1 VPATVGS
8 DGFATFSAVKAINVD
23 GIVTA
28 YGAKYDGSKI
38 VLTPVTEIPANT
50 GVIIEAAAGTYTI
63 PAINSVSALG
73 SINELQVSDGS
84 VKGNGTSIYALGK
97 DKTTSKVGFILVKS
111 GTTIPEGKAYL
122 NIAGGAREFIGFG
135 DEDATGIDA
144 VKQSAKA
151 DNLYF
156 NLAGQRVAQ
165 PTKGLYIVNG
175 KKVIVK

>member
-1 VPATVGS
+1 
-8 DGFATFSAVKAINVD
+8 
-23 GIVTA
+23 
-28 YGAKYDGSKI
+28 
-38 VLTPVTEIPANT
+38 LTPVTTIHEWGRAVLNATPGDYYFPQI
-50 GVIIEAAAGTYTI
+50 AAGEVT
-63 PAINSVSALG
+63 ADWADNSLEVSWG
-73 SINELQVSDGS
+73 N
-84 VKGNGTSIYALGK
+84 VKGDGATIYALGK
-97 DKTTSKVGFILVKS
+97 KNDVVGFILVKN
-111 GTTIPEGKAYL
+111 GTTIPSGRAYL